1 MHKKNREFIIPFICL
16 SVFLILF
23 LANFFSNGFRFDSF
37 VSEKIISFQSG
48 NLNTLFVFAGHYAR
62 IILIGLSV
70 FFVSLLYLQKRK
82 KESLVLA
89 ISLVFGLVLEQV
101 IKFFVQKE
109 RPLIQLV
116 SETGYSFPS
125 GHAISSVILFTF
137 LIYFYNDKIENSFFK
152 YVFIFASIILIIFI
166 GFSRI
171 YLNVHWLSDV
181 VGGYALGLFI
191 AFSVMRFFDYYPKY
205 L

>member
-1 MHKKNREFIIPFICL
+1 MKKRQLFVFPLIFL
-16 SVFLILF
+16 FVFLIILF
-23 LANFFSNGFRFDSF
+23 TNFFSNGFGFDSF
-37 VSEKIISFQSG
+37 VSEKIISVQGG
-48 NLNTLFVFAGHYAR
+48 NSNALFVFAGHYAR
-62 IILIGLSV
+62 TILIGISV
-70 FFVSLLYLQKRK
+70 LLFLMLYFGKRK
-82 KESLVLA
+82 KESFILA
-89 ISLVFGLVLEQV
+89 VSLILGIVLEYA

-109 RPLIQLV
+109 RPLVQLV

-125 GHAISSVILFTF
+125 GHAISSVILFTL
-137 LIYFYNDKIENSFFK
+137 LIYFYKDKIENSFSK